1 MNEACSIWNYQHLGK
16 YDSPMYVV
24 HIYLSFV
31 IKLIN
36 SPYLCLVT
44 VMPAP
49 QVIGFH
55 KIMLGGGVR
64 GMVRQLMGIIHEEN
78 TTSQMHVPILLV
90 KFVRTAPSG
99 ILQNLV
105 NAE

>member
-1 MNEACSIWNYQHLGK
+1 
-16 YDSPMYVV
+16 
-24 HIYLSFV
+24 
-31 IKLIN
+31 
-36 SPYLCLVT
+36 
-44 VMPAP
+44 MPAP